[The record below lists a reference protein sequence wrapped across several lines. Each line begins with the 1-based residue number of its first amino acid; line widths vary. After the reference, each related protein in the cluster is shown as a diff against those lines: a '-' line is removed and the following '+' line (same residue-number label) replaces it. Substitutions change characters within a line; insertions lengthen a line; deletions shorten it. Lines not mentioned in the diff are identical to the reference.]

1 MADTATDTDTDM
13 GRLERRLALGVV
25 LPLVVCG
32 PVLAQSTAGQHGL
45 FFEPGVRGRV
55 HISDNM
61 LRDDQ
66 GNGSTGVITEV
77 TPYVVGSYASGRT
90 DASID
95 LSLRNIYRSVG
106 SDHFDALRPNL
117 TTRGSTALAGEWLW
131 LEGMASIRDVNNSP
145 FGALSVDPGLSNINR
160 SRISTFSLSPYVIG
174 RFSTFADYRVQYTF
188 QTRRNS
194 NSSAL
199 LSRDDNTLSTELKS
213 GPQFGRWGWALNSSM
228 QRRDF
233 GSGFSLNRENVTAR
247 IYAVYGDELRFGGLA
262 TFDSISRLTNSDGNT
277 SGLGPGLFA
286 DWSPN
291 GRTTIRGQISR
302 PYYGSTGSI
311 ELSHRT
317 ERMTYGLE
325 YGRYLLTSNSASVAF
340 LNPMMLLNGGLP
352 TGMNPLAQQLA
363 NTGVIGNDG
372 ELISAGILSDAL
384 IMSRRLSA
392 TVGYSGQRLS
402 GALSVYR
409 NLRDSFIE
417 RQLGAGETVSI
428 SNSAARF
435 NQRGLIVQSRY
446 ELNPLSSVGLT
457 GRILYTENQTTT
469 PVSARLTS
477 VTATYQRRI
486 DEKTSATLGLR
497 RNVQNR
503 SGAGVSYDEN
513 VLFGVLDT
521 RF

>member
-1 MADTATDTDTDM
+1 M
-13 GRLERRLALGVV
+13 GRLDRRRALGWV
-25 LPLVVCG
+25 LPLVVCT
-32 PVLAQSTAGQHGL
+32 PVLAQSTSGQHGL
-45 FFEPGVRGRV
+45 FFEPGVRSRL

-106 SDHFDALRPNL
+106 TDHFDALRPNL
-117 TTRGSTALAGEWLW
+117 ITRGSTALAGEWLW

-160 SRISTFSLSPYVIG
+160 ARISTFSLSPYVIG
-174 RFSTFADYRVQYTF
+174 RFGTFADYRVQYTF

-213 GPQFGRWGWALNSSM
+213 GPQFAHWGWALNSSM
-228 QRRDF
+228 LRRDF
-233 GSGFSLNRENVTAR
+233 GSGFSINRENVTAR

-262 TFDSISRLTNSDGNT
+262 TFDSISRLTNRDGNT
-277 SGLGPGLFA
+277 SGWGPGLFA
-286 DWSPN
+286 DWSPTA
-291 GRTTIRGQISR
+291 RTTVRGQISR
-302 PYYGSTGSI
+302 PYYGGTGSI

-317 ERMTYGLE
+317 ERMTYGIE

-340 LNPMMLLNGGLP
+340 LNPMMLMNGGLP

-363 NTGVIGNDG
+363 NTGVIGTDG
-372 ELISAGILSDAL
+372 ELISAGVLSDAL
-384 IMSRRLSA
+384 ILSRRLSA
-392 TVGYSGQRLS
+392 TMGYSGQRLS

-409 NLRDSFIE
+409 NLRDSLIE
-417 RQLGAGETVSI
+417 RQLGEGETVSI

-435 NQRGLIVQSRY
+435 NQRGLIMQSRY

-477 VTATYQRRI
+477 VTATYQRRV
-486 DEKTSATLGLR
+486 DDKTTATLGLR

-503 SGAGVSYDEN
+503 TGAGVSYDEN
-513 VLFGVLDT
+513 VLFGLIDT

>member
-1 MADTATDTDTDM
+1 M
-13 GRLERRLALGVV
+13 GRLDRRRALGWV

-32 PVLAQSTAGQHGL
+32 PVLAQSTSGQHGL
-45 FFEPGVRGRV
+45 FFEPGVRSRL

-90 DASID
+90 DASIN
-95 LSLRNIYRSVG
+95 LSLRNIYRSAG
-106 SDHFDALRPNL
+106 SDHLDALRPTLAAGGN
-117 TTRGSTALAGEWLW
+117 TALAGDWLW
-131 LEGMASIRDVNNSP
+131 LEGLASIRDVNTSP
-145 FGALSVDPGLSNINR
+145 FAALSVDPGLSNINR
-160 SRISTFSLSPYVIG
+160 SRISAFSLSPYVVG
-174 RFSTFADYRVQYTF
+174 RFGTFADYRIQYRF

-194 NSSAL
+194 NTNAL
-199 LSRDDNTLSTELKS
+199 LSLDDNSLSTELKS

-228 QRRDF
+228 LRRDF
-233 GSGFSLNRENVTAR
+233 GSGFSINRENITAR
-247 IYAVYGDELRFGGLA
+247 IYAVSGDELRFGGLA
-262 TFDSISRLTNSDGNT
+262 TFDSISRLTNRDGNT
-277 SGLGPGLFA
+277 SGWGPGLFA
-286 DWSPN
+286 DWSPTA
-291 GRTTIRGQISR
+291 RTTVRGQISR
-302 PYYGSTGSI
+302 PYYGGTGSI

-317 ERMTYGLE
+317 ERMTYGIE
-325 YGRYLLTSNSASVAF
+325 YGRYLLTSNSASVAL
-340 LNPMMLLNGGLP
+340 LNPLTLMTGGLS
-352 TGMNPLAQQLA
+352 TGLNPLAQQLT
-363 NTGVIGNDG
+363 NTGVIGTD
-372 ELISAGILSDAL
+372 ELISAGVLSDAL
-384 IMSRRLSA
+384 ILSRRLSA

-409 NLRDSFIE
+409 NLRDSLIE
-417 RQLGAGETVSI
+417 RQLGEGETVSI

-435 NQRGLIVQSRY
+435 NQRGLILQSRY

-477 VTATYQRRI
+477 VTATYQRRV
-486 DEKTSATLGLR
+486 DDKTTATLGLR
-497 RNVQNR
+497 RNMQNR

-513 VLFGVLDT
+513 VLFGLIDT